1 MIDLRSDT
9 VTQPSAGMRAA
20 IATAEVGDDMYGE
33 DPSVNRLQA
42 LVAEL
47 SGKPAALFVPTGTMA
62 NQIAIKVQTQPGESM
77 ISGARAHNWM
87 FEAGAAGFISSIQ
100 VIVIPGDGRFSA
112 GELRAHALP
121 DVPFFAPTRLVS
133 VENTHNDGGGKLWDA
148 GALGGVLATA
158 RELGL
163 ATHLDGARLWN
174 AAAATG
180 RSIADLA
187 AGFDTVSLCLSK
199 GLGAPVGS
207 LLCGSQALIDK
218 ARRVRRMLGGA
229 MRQSGLLAAA
239 GIYAIEHNRERLRD
253 DHDNAQLLARALAEV
268 PTLDVDPAEVD
279 TNILMGRV
287 RASQL
292 DARELV
298 RRCGERGVAFL
309 ALGPDR
315 VRLVT
320 HLDVSREDCV
330 RAAEI
335 IASCARPG

>member
-9 VTQPSAGMRAA
+9 LTQPSAGMRAA
-20 IATAEVGDDMYGE
+20 IAAAEVGDDVYGE

-42 LVAEL
+42 IVAEL
-47 SGKPAALFVPTGTMA
+47 SGQQAALFVPTGTMA

-112 GELRAHALP
+112 DELRAHALP
-121 DVPFFAPTRLVS
+121 DIPFFAPTRLVS
-133 VENTHNDGGGKLWDA
+133 VENTHNDGGGKLWDP
-148 GALGGVLATA
+148 GALAGVLATA

-180 RSIADLA
+180 RSIAELA

-279 TNILMGRV
+279 TNILMARV

-315 VRLVT
+315 MRLVT
-320 HLDVSREDCV
+320 HLGVSREDCV

-335 IASCARPG
+335 IASCARPS

>member
-1 MIDLRSDT
+1 
-9 VTQPSAGMRAA
+9 
-20 IATAEVGDDMYGE
+20 
-33 DPSVNRLQA
+33 
-42 LVAEL
+42 
-47 SGKPAALFVPTGTMA
+47 
-62 NQIAIKVQTQPGESM
+62 M
-77 ISGARAHNWM
+77 ISGARSHNWM

-121 DVPFFAPTRLVS
+121 DLPFFAPTRLVS

-207 LLCGSQALIDK
+207 LLCGSQALIDR
-218 ARRVRRMLGGA
+218 ARRFRRMLGGA

-279 TNILMGRV
+279 TNLLMGRV